1 VSTILTQLDGRTVIF
16 EPYAVVLAEEPEGIG
31 ALWKQRLR
39 WGRGNIQVTKRFS
52 HLWFRPWNHRRLGS
66 FSFGI
71 IWFSVLLLPV
81 TMVLSSIG
89 LIGLYFLGSDLAGAA
104 RVWDKAE
111 KVGRVMA

>member
-1 VSTILTQLDGRTVIF
+1 
-16 EPYAVVLAEEPEGIG
+16 
-31 ALWKQRLR
+31 
-39 WGRGNIQVTKRFS
+39 
-52 HLWFRPWNHRRLGS
+52 
-66 FSFGI
+66 
-71 IWFSVLLLPV
+71 LLLPV